1 MANLA
6 QLQCFNKILLQK
18 MERMEFE
25 HKKQLD
31 ILQSKYATLIDLTYS
46 RSQVDDLHLCQN
58 CDYHFD
64 PEQYEE
70 PNCLIDHDEDIYYCS
85 KCATQEDCP
94 LTKCNDCDEVINK
107 SLTCNGYNYCKYCF
121 KRRQYDIYYD
131 VYLID
136 EFAEG
141 NEFKSD
147 CLELIKKY
155 KK

>member
-18 MERMEFE
+18 MERMEIE
-25 HKKQLD
+25 HKKKMD
-31 ILQSKYATLIDLTYS
+31 ILQSKYDTLKDLTYS
-46 RSQVDDLHLCQN
+46 SSQVDNLHLCQI
-58 CDYHFD
+58 CDYFFD

-85 KCATQEDCP
+85 KCATQDDCP